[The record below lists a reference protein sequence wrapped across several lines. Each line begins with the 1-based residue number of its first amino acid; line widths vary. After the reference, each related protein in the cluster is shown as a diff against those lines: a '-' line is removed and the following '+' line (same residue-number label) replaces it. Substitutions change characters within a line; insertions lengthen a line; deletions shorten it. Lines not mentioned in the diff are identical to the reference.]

1 MASMNSVAWPE
12 INMKAWEISTG
23 PEPQG
28 VVLAILDVNNT
39 ISAQSLTWALGHVAR
54 KGDALKIVGIL
65 THIVNP
71 SKLPAVPPATQIHTL
86 LLAGLSFLN
95 VNPRRVVAS

>member
-1 MASMNSVAWPE
+1 MASMDSVAWPE

-28 VVLAILDVNNT
+28 VVLAIMDVNNA
-39 ISAQSLTWALGHVAR
+39 ICAHALNWALGHVAR

-71 SKLPAVPPATQIHTL
+71 SKLPPVPPSHTHTHIHCC
-86 LLAGLSFLN
+86 
-95 VNPRRVVAS
+95 